1 MIGKVRKGDDFARL
15 AAYLTRD
22 GRGRLL
28 ALDNLASDGAEA
40 AASEMTIQAATSR
53 RTSQPVMHLSIS
65 YGEGEDPT
73 PNDMRADARRTLRAL
88 GLDQNQAMIVEH
100 DDTENPHLHIM
111 VNRVGADGK
120 AVSDSQSYARI
131 EDTLRQIESDRGW
144 AAVEGRHAPA
154 PETGARME
162 GYRHSYDPQ
171 QHRAPAGVRDALL
184 GAGSWK
190 DLHRDLHQQGWKL
203 EIVQRGRGSGALL
216 VGPDGE
222 RIGAGKIDRDATL
235 TNLRR
240 RLGRD
245 PEARRKAYAKTAR
258 REFRKAAGAA
268 LAGAVA
274 PFLGPG
280 FQPSAQQPRKR
291 PRRGPGAPRM

>member
-1 MIGKVRKGDDFARL
+1 MIGKARKGNDFARL

-28 ALDNLASDGAEA
+28 ALDNLASDGPQA
-40 AASEMTIQAATSR
+40 AAAEMSVQAATSR
-53 RTSQPVMHLSIS
+53 RTTQPVMHLSIS

-73 PNDMRADARRTLRAL
+73 PDQMRADARRTLQAL
-88 GLDQNQAMIVEH
+88 GLDRNQAVIIAH

-111 VNRVGADGK
+111 VNRVGTDGK
-120 AVSDSQSYARI
+120 AVSDSNSYARI
-131 EDTLRQIESDRGW
+131 EDTLRGIENERGW

-154 PETGARME
+154 PETGARKK
-162 GYRHSYDPQ
+162 GHRHSADPH
-171 QHRAPAGVRDALL
+171 QHHAPAGVRNTLL
-184 GAGSWK
+184 QAGSWK
-190 DLHRDLHQQGWKL
+190 DLHRDLHKQGWKL

-216 VGPDGE
+216 IGPDGQ
-222 RIGAGKIDRDATL
+222 RIGAGKIDRNASL
-235 TNLRR
+235 TSLRR

-245 PEARRKAYAKTAR
+245 PEARRKAYTKTAR

-268 LAGAVA
+268 LSGAVA

-280 FQPSAQQPRKR
+280 FQPSTPRPGKR